1 VDSLQIHLIGN
12 EWVKQSTLLRT
23 TQCKRGPLVIWT
35 DTSGETS
42 AGTDK
47 LEEAI
52 EKPCSDA
59 LAHTLE
65 VCKGI
70 PPDQQVPY
78 CQGQS

>member
-1 VDSLQIHLIGN
+1 VESLWIHLVGN
-12 EWVKQSTLLRT
+12 EWVKKWTLLRT
-23 TQCKRGPLVIWT
+23 TQCKKGPLVIWI

-52 EKPCSDA
+52 EKPCSDV
-59 LAHTLE
+59 LGHTLK

-70 PPDQQVPY
+70 VSDQWVSGY
-78 CQGQS
+78 QG